1 MTEIDYPVLDMRDIY
16 ATRGIL
22 GLRLAE
28 RVRELAG
35 QPVRLRGFMASP
47 LAERDDFF
55 VLTRAPLVACPFCEP
70 GTSWPDDVV
79 PVLLERESP
88 FVHAALAIEAVGVLQ
103 VSRKPDPRTGAPR
116 LVRLCDARWR
126 LAHRP

>member
-1 MTEIDYPVLDMRDIY
+1 MTELDYPVLDMREIY

-28 RVRELAG
+28 RVLELAG

-103 VSRKPDPRTGAPR
+103 VARKPDPRTGAPR

-126 LAHRP
+126 LAHGL

>member
-1 MTEIDYPVLDMRDIY
+1 MTELDYPVLDMRDIY

-88 FVHAALAIEAVGVLQ
+88 FVHAALAVEAVGVLQ
-103 VSRKPDPRTGAPR
+103 VARKADPRTGAPR

-126 LAHRP
+126 LA